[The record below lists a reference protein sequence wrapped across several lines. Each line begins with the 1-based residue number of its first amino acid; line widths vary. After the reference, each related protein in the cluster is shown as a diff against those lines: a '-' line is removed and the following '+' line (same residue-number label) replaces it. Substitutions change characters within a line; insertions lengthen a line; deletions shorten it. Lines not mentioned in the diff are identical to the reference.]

1 MHYFL
6 FILFLGYITM
16 PFSSADK
23 YQWGEVINDFQRIK
37 YRGIVNKSLCLL
49 QCPKVDPVP
58 DFNFDKVIQFDC

>member
-1 MHYFL
+1 
-6 FILFLGYITM
+6 M
-16 PFSSADK
+16 PFSSADD